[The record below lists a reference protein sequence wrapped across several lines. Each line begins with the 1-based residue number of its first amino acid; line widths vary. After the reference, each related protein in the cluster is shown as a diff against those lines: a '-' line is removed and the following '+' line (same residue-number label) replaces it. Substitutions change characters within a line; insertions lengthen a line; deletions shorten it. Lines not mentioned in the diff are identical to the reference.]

1 LGQIETLLF
10 FIFERYP
17 TMIENDK
24 IRAERRLMMSELFS
38 KIKEVTEISAISGH
52 EAPVRDYLREKIT
65 PHVDEVVTD
74 GLGGIFGVK
83 HSEAIDAPR
92 ILVAAH
98 MDEVGFMVS
107 EIRADGTFRVV
118 QIGGW
123 NPLVVSSQR
132 FKLFTHTGDEIPVI
146 SGSIPPHLTRGTG
159 GPSLPRIEDIVFDG
173 GFADK
178 AEAESY
184 GIRPGDTIVPDSSA
198 ILTVNGKNII
208 SKAWDNRYGVLMV
221 SELVQA
227 LAGEK
232 LDNELYVGANV
243 QEEVG
248 LRGAH
253 VSTTK
258 FDPEVFLAVDCSPA
272 GDIYGDQGAIGEG
285 TLIRFFDPGHLMLP
299 NMKDFLLTTAEEA
312 GIKYQYYCGKGGTDA
327 GAAHLKNGGVP
338 STTIGVCA
346 RYIHSHQTLYAMD
359 DFLQAQAFLQ
369 ALVKKLDRSTV
380 DLITRY

>member
-198 ILTVNGKNII
+198 ILTVNGKNVI
-208 SKAWDNRYGVLMV
+208 SKAWDNRYGVLMI

-380 DLITRY
+380 DLIQGY

>member
-173 GFADK
+173 GFTDK

-198 ILTVNGKNII
+198 ILTVNGKNVI

-380 DLITRY
+380 DLIKNY